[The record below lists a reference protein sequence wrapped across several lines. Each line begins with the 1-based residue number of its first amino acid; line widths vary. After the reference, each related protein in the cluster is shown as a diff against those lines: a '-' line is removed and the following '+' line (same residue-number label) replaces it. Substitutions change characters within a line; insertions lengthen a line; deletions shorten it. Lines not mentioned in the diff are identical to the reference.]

1 MVVIAGA
8 MMAPAVA
15 APALDVASVEFAQVT
30 IQQTLIIKTP
40 RRALPPKPLKW
51 KEKKGPKC
59 VPLSQIAGAAVVTD
73 DAIDIVTRGG
83 DRLRARFSSNC
94 PALDYYSGFYMK
106 PTQDGRICS
115 DRDVIRTRSGAQCEI
130 ERFRKLV
137 AKE

>member
-1 MVVIAGA
+1 MIAGA
-8 MMAPAVA
+8 MMAPVSA
-15 APALDVASVEFAQVT
+15 APVPAEFAQVT
-30 IQQTLIIKTP
+30 IQQTLIIK
-40 RRALPPKPLKW
+40 RRVGAPKPLKW

-59 VPLSQIAGAAVVTD
+59 VALSQIAGAAVVTD
-73 DAIDIVTRGG
+73 DAIDLVTRDG

-137 AKE
+137 PKD

>member
-1 MVVIAGA
+1 
-8 MMAPAVA
+8 MAPVPAVP
-15 APALDVASVEFAQVT
+15 APLEFAQIT
-30 IQQTLIIKTP
+30 IQQTLIIK
-40 RRALPPKPLKW
+40 RRAAALPKPLKW

-59 VPLSQIAGAAVVTD
+59 VALSQIAGAAVVTD
-73 DAIDIVTRGG
+73 DAIDLVTRAG

-137 AKE
+137 PKE